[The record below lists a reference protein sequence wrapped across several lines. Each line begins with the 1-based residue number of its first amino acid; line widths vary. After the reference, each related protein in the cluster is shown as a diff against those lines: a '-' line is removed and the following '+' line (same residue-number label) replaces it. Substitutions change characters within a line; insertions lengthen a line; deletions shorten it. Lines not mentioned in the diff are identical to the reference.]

1 MKYAMQRAVVQQHQG
16 VHPRGLSSYSQPHR
30 ILGSL
35 LRVHRTKRR
44 FIECLRNKR
53 GVVCCSVGK
62 GEDETREYERQ
73 EGRQATGTKKSFQET
88 EFALILAAC
97 SIGLLTGL
105 GVVLFN
111 DAVGSIRHVVWG
123 DVSGVTGRELLEVQG
138 SEWALRLALP
148 PVMAGGLV
156 GLITLISSSQTSS
169 LKDKASWFDRLS
181 RIGSSI
187 VTLGGGASL
196 GPEGPSVEIGR
207 DVAEYFVDTLKSGK
221 KHVASFVAAGSG
233 AGVAAGFNAP
243 ISGVFFAVETV
254 LQREEYFIGRTKVS
268 QERESSGLTIA
279 MVLLAAVL
287 AAVVSQ
293 AGLGSSPA
301 FKVPDYSL
309 ESFGELPLYFLF
321 GSVCG
326 IVSSIFLYSIS
337 IARDTV
343 QMWRTKTSNET
354 IPTIGLPLVGGLTT
368 GIIALWYPEIL
379 YQGFDNVN
387 SVLRSSGDYDASI
400 LMQIVVLK
408 IIATSVCRGTGLKGG
423 LYAPSI
429 FIGASLGSAYGLI
442 CQQLGDAFGLTVS
455 PPQAYALVGVGAIL
469 ASACDVPLTSILL
482 LFELT
487 RDYLI
492 ILPALAA
499 VGISYWVSSN
509 WDLQGEKHQSN
520 PAIMD
525 THGPNASAHHVDGGD
540 LVIHVD
546 DGFTISQILALC
558 EAQNKRN
565 VIVLNDKNNVSATIH
580 KTE

>member
-1 MKYAMQRAVVQQHQG
+1 MHGRQRIV
-16 VHPRGLSSYSQPHR
+16 
-30 ILGSL
+30 SL
-35 LRVHRTKRR
+35 RY
-44 FIECLRNKR
+44 KR
-53 GVVCCSVGK
+53 GWICSSVGRGK
-62 GEDETREYERQ
+62 GEDQGCDNDRE
-73 EGRQATGTKKSFQET
+73 EGGQGTGTKSFQET
-88 EFALILAAC
+88 EFALVLAAC
-97 SIGLLTGL
+97 SIGLFTGL

-123 DVSGVTGRELLEVQG
+123 DVSGVTGRELLLQDG
-138 SEWALRLALP
+138 GMRLVLP
-148 PVMAGGLV
+148 PVLAGAVV
-156 GLITLISSSQTSS
+156 GLITLFSSSSS
-169 LKDKASWFDRLS
+169 SSFVEDKSRVSWSERLS

-207 DVAEYFVDTLKSGK
+207 DIAEYFVDTLKSGR

-233 AGVAAGFNAP
+233 AGLAAGFNAP

-254 LQREEYFIGRTKVS
+254 LQREEYLIGRTKVL

-321 GSVCG
+321 GGVCG
-326 IVSSIFLYSIS
+326 IVSSAFLYSINV
-337 IARDTV
+337 ARDTI
-343 QMWRTKTSNET
+343 QTWRKKVTNESAVT
-354 IPTIGLPLVGGLTT
+354 VGLPLFGGLTT
-368 GIIALWYPEIL
+368 GVIALWYPEIL

-408 IIATSVCRGTGLKGG
+408 IIATSICRGTGLKGG

-442 CQQLGDAFGLTVS
+442 CQQLGDTMGLTVS

-469 ASACDVPLTSILL
+469 ASGCKVPLTSVLL

-509 WDLQGEKHQSN
+509 WDLQTEKSHPVTMETYGS
-520 PAIMD
+520 D
-525 THGPNASAHHVDGGD
+525 ASDFGAKD
-540 LVIHVD
+540 LVIHID
-546 DGFTISQILALC
+546 DGLTISQILALC

-565 VIVLNDKNNVSATIH
+565 VVVLNEKNNVSATIQ

>member
-1 MKYAMQRAVVQQHQG
+1 MG
-16 VHPRGLSSYSQPHR
+16 N
-30 ILGSL
+30 SL
-35 LRVHRTKRR
+35 EHGQ
-44 FIECLRNKR
+44 CD
-53 GVVCCSVGK
+53 
-62 GEDETREYERQ
+62 DEEEEEERS
-73 EGRQATGTKKSFQET
+73 GRKSFQET

-111 DAVGSIRHVVWG
+111 DAVGGIRHFVWG
-123 DVSGVTGRELLEVQG
+123 DVSGVTGRQLLYRVE
-138 SEWALRLALP
+138 APRLVLP
-148 PVMAGGLV
+148 PVMAGGVV
-156 GLITLISSSQTSS
+156 GLIALVGSSSIS
-169 LKDKASWFDRLS
+169 KVKRDKNGPSWFERIS
-181 RIGSSI
+181 RVGSSI

-207 DVAEYFVDTLKSGK
+207 DVAEYFVNTLKSGK
-221 KHVASFVAAGSG
+221 KHVSSLVAAGSG

-243 ISGVFFAVETV
+243 IAGVFFAVETV
-254 LQREEYFIGRTKVS
+254 LQREEYMARRVKVL

-321 GSVCG
+321 GTVCG
-326 IVSSIFLYSIS
+326 IVSSAFLYSLS
-337 IARDTV
+337 FARDTV
-343 QMWRTKTSNET
+343 QVLRMKTTNDSVAAV
-354 IPTIGLPLVGGLTT
+354 GFPLLGGLTT

-387 SVLRSSGDYDASI
+387 SVLRSSGYYDASI

-408 IIATSVCRGTGLKGG
+408 IVATSVCRGTGLKGG

-429 FIGASLGSAYGLI
+429 FIGASLGSAYGLA
-442 CQQLGDAFGLTVS
+442 CQEMGDVLGLSVS
-455 PPQAYALVGVGAIL
+455 PPQAYALVGVAALL
-469 ASACDVPLTSILL
+469 ASVCEVPLTSILL

-492 ILPALAA
+492 ILPALAT
-499 VGISYWVSSN
+499 VGISFWVSSN
-509 WDLQGEKHQSN
+509 WVLWKEKRRSTLATPVPVHRDDEAN
-520 PAIMD
+520 
-525 THGPNASAHHVDGGD
+525 
-540 LVIHVD
+540 LVIRID

-558 EAQNKRN
+558 EAQNKN
-565 VIVLNDKNNVSATIH
+565 TVIVLNDEDNIAATIQR
-580 KTE
+580 KE

>member
-1 MKYAMQRAVVQQHQG
+1 MKYAMHIVQQHRG
-16 VHPRGLSSYSQPHR
+16 GHPCGLSYCQPHR
-30 ILGSL
+30 ILGSP
-35 LRVHRTKRR
+35 LRVYGTNKRA
-44 FIECLRNKR
+44 IEWVRNKR
-53 GVVCCSVGK
+53 GIVCFSVGRE
-62 GEDETREYERQ
+62 EDETRDYERQ
-73 EGRQATGTKKSFQET
+73 EGGQGTGTKKSFQET
-88 EFALILAAC
+88 EFALVLAAC

-111 DAVGSIRHVVWG
+111 DAVGSIRHLVWG
-123 DVSGVTGRELLEVQG
+123 DVSGVTGRELLAVEG
-138 SEWALRLALP
+138 HEWALRLALP
-148 PVMAGGLV
+148 PVMAGGVV
-156 GLITLISSSQTSS
+156 GLITLASSPRALPVKS
-169 LKDKASWFDRLS
+169 KGKASWFERLS
-181 RIGSSI
+181 RVGSSI

-254 LQREEYFIGRTKVS
+254 LQREEYLIGRTKVL
-268 QERESSGLTIA
+268 QEKESSGLTIA

-326 IVSSIFLYSIS
+326 IVSSVFLYSIRV
-337 IARDTV
+337 ARDTI
-343 QMWRTKTSNET
+343 QIWRPKIANEAVAT
-354 IPTIGLPLVGGLTT
+354 IALPLFGGLTT

-408 IIATSVCRGTGLKGG
+408 IIATSVCRGSGLKGG

-442 CQQLGDAFGLTVS
+442 CHQLADAFGIAVS

-469 ASACDVPLTSILL
+469 ASACNVPLTSILL

-509 WDLQGEKHQSN
+509 WDLQGVKHQSN
-520 PAIMD
+520 PATMD
-525 THGPNASAHHVDGGD
+525 PDVSDASGRHVDGED

-546 DGFTISQILALC
+546 DGLTISQILALC

-565 VIVLNDKNNVSATIH
+565 VVVLNEENNVSATIH